1 MLRPNTGRI
10 WLPERPETYDKY
22 LLPGNA
28 QVWVP
33 RTDGYSIGIREAVNI
48 NSANGVPYQ
57 QGPLGL
63 AIRARPNSSTD
74 PGECA
79 YWNFTSSPV
88 TRGSGSP
95 SATLVGIFAC
105 ENFSYAPNISYG
117 SDGSGNGWSMSIGLN
132 ASTITGAYVDS
143 SPAGFTATITRTQTA
158 NRLYAVA
165 LRKVGT
171 TLTVFCEG
179 QTATVT
185 GGNGALRTSSF
196 GLCSTSAVASSGFN
210 RTYLAAITDAALSD
224 AQIWA
229 LLRDPRRL
237 FPAARRR
244 VWVTGVAAGGGAI
257 NGVVANAASATSG
270 SAPAATQAQ
279 QASIAAGVTATT
291 ASTPAATQSHV
302 GAAAASVTATV
313 GSTPAATQVQV
324 GQAAAGST
332 ATVGSNVGAGES
344 TGAVDPGVTTTEASS
359 PAGTQTGPG
368 LPTPGGYDAGHVAQ
382 RAARRKQTVLHSDDR
397 DRLKAEFDALL
408 ARVKGQA
415 VEKAASA
422 ADQSAPDSSA
432 PTQDIKP
439 PRMPEV
445 RGVAPELLRQWMP
458 DLLATFRTEYRNAYL
473 DQVAQAAKRRA
484 EFAAIAEEEAIL
496 IVATL

>member
-10 WLPERPETYDKY
+10 WLPDRPETYDKD

-244 VWVTGVAAGGGAI
+244 VWAMASGGSSSLTATLTDAAAGDDLRSALSTL
-257 NGVVANAASATSG
+257 VASLIDGTASVEIASTSASTAGSIVESASSADIASAVSTLVASLTEGTSAAELL
-270 SAPAATQAQ
+270 SASMIAAVTA
-279 QASIAAGVTATT
+279 AEAAAGVDI
-291 ASTPAATQSHV
+291 S
-302 GAAAASVTATV
+302 
-313 GSTPAATQVQV
+313 
-324 GQAAAGST
+324 
-332 ATVGSNVGAGES
+332 S
-344 TGAVDPGVTTTEASS
+344 TGTQLVGTSTESS
-359 PAGTQTGPG
+359 
-368 LPTPGGYDAGHVAQ
+368 
-382 RAARRKQTVLHSDDR
+382 
-397 DRLKAEFDALL
+397 
-408 ARVKGQA
+408 
-415 VEKAASA
+415 SA
-422 ADQSAPDSSA
+422 ADVLATAASMVVQVLEAGGVVEQIHAAQQLVVLLTEPASCSDVDSAPETSSA
-432 PTQDIKP
+432 SIVDIAAALEILAAV
-439 PRMPEV
+439 M
-445 RGVAPELLRQWMP
+445 GGISAPSVMARLTDE
-458 DLLATFRTEYRNAYL
+458 
-473 DQVAQAAKRRA
+473 RRA
-484 EFAAIAEEEAIL
+484 LSRSLFGVRARQASSG
-496 IVATL
+496 TRPRQ